1 MEKQGANTS
10 HCKML
15 ILDEADKVLS
25 QDFKGMRDKDSS
37 CLPRPEGRLE
47 RSLRS
52 PRPPIPERLWGS
64 RRPAS
69 LWWWCPG

>member
-25 QDFKGMRDKDSS
+25 QDFKERRD
-37 CLPRPEGRLE
+37 
-47 RSLRS
+47 
-52 PRPPIPERLWGS
+52 
-64 RRPAS
+64 
-69 LWWWCPG
+69 